1 MTDTSLEEIENKL
14 SAARTRLIL
23 DKPFLGALVLRLP
36 LQAADPKW
44 CPTTGT
50 DAKKFYYNPEY
61 IQELRADEAQFVLA
75 HEALHCA
82 LSHFARREHRVKH
95 RWDIACDYAINPI
108 LVDEGL
114 KPPPG
119 SLMLREYRGMTAEE
133 IYPMI
138 KDNDMS
144 ETLDQHLYDKQEQ
157 AEGGQDKQQNP
168 LDQKD
173 QKTESGGTGD
183 VKLDEQQQSKGD
195 KPSQQQG
202 EGQDNNQDPQKQE
215 SGLPQQ
221 KSDQPPQSQPTD
233 PVDDPAQMAQP
244 EPLTES
250 EKDDLHVQWQQRL
263 AGSAQQAQQAGKL
276 GEGMARM
283 IDFFLQPT
291 LPWRALLARY
301 MNSVSRDD
309 YSYTRPSSRRGDPA
323 IYPSLRSPQ
332 MNIVV
337 AIDVS
342 GSIHRDEL
350 NEFIAEVDSLKS
362 QVRARVTF
370 LTCDSK
376 ITGDSPWVFE
386 AWEYCQL
393 PERIIGG
400 GSTDFNPVF
409 EWIELNDVR
418 PDLLVY
424 FTDAEGVFPASEA
437 SYPVTWLVKG
447 KKPVPWGDRIQL
459 N

>member
-1 MTDTSLEEIENKL
+1 MDDFIAEIENKL

-36 LQAADPKW
+36 LQAADPTW
-44 CPTTGT
+44 CATTGT
-50 DAKKFYYNPEY
+50 DARKFYYNPEY
-61 IQELRADEAQFVLA
+61 IQELRADEMQFVLA

-82 LSHFARREHRVKH
+82 LSHFARRGHRVKH

-108 LVDEGL
+108 LLDEGL

-138 KDNDMS
+138 EDNDMS

-157 AEGGQDKQQNP
+157 TEGGQEKQQNP
-168 LDQKD
+168 LDQKN
-173 QKTESGGTGD
+173 QKNDSGGEGEVRPKESKPSD
-183 VKLDEQQQSKGD
+183 SGKGSQPQPDDRADPEQQG
-195 KPSQQQG
+195 
-202 EGQDNNQDPQKQE
+202 
-215 SGLPQQ
+215 SGLPKQNNNHQ
-221 KSDQPPQSQPTD
+221 KPQPSKPSADQEPSSK
-233 PVDDPAQMAQP
+233 P

-250 EKDDLHVQWQQRL
+250 EKSDLHVQWQQRL

-276 GEGMARM
+276 GEGLARM

-301 MNSVSRDD
+301 MNSISRDD

-332 MNIVV
+332 MNVV
-337 AIDVS
+337 AAVDVS
-342 GSIHRDEL
+342 GSIHADEL
-350 NEFIAEVDSLKS
+350 NEFVAEVDSLKS

-386 AWEYCQL
+386 AWEYCHL
-393 PERIIGG
+393 PERMVGG
-400 GSTDFNPVF
+400 GGTNFNPVF
-409 EWIELNDVR
+409 DWVEQNDLR
-418 PDLLVY
+418 PDLLIY
-424 FTDAEGVFPASEA
+424 FTDAEGQFPPYEA
-437 SYPVTWLVKG
+437 AYPVVWLVKG

>member
-1 MTDTSLEEIENKL
+1 MSETSLEDIENKL

-44 CPTTGT
+44 CATTGT

-61 IQELRADEAQFVLA
+61 IEELRTEEAQFVLA

-138 KDNDMS
+138 KDSDMS
-144 ETLDQHLYDKQEQ
+144 ETLDQHLYDKQDE
-157 AEGGQDKQQNP
+157 AEGGQDQQQNP

-173 QKTESGGTGD
+173 QKSQSGGEGQARPN
-183 VKLDEQQQSKGD
+183 EEQSKGEQPD
-195 KPSQQQG
+195 DQQG
-202 EGQDNNQDPQKQE
+202 
-215 SGLPQQ
+215 S
-221 KSDQPPQSQPTD
+221 SQSP
-233 PVDDPAQMAQP
+233 QP
-244 EPLTES
+244 EPGPSSGGLPRQTDKNKPQSAASEVKDDPVQSDEPDPLTET
-250 EKDDLHVQWQQRL
+250 EKNDLHVQWQQRL

-291 LPWRALLARY
+291 LPWRVLLARY
-301 MNSVSRDD
+301 MNSISRDD

-332 MNIVV
+332 MNVVV

-393 PERIIGG
+393 PQRIIGG

-409 EWIELNDVR
+409 EWIEMNDVR

-424 FTDAEGVFPASEA
+424 FTDAEGKFPAVEA
-437 SYPVTWLVKG
+437 NYPVTWLVKG
-447 KKPVPWGDRIQL
+447 KKQVPWGDRIQL

>member
-1 MTDTSLEEIENKL
+1 MPVEDDLAEIENKL

-36 LQAADPKW
+36 LQAADPGW
-44 CPTTGT
+44 CATTGT

-61 IQELRADEAQFVLA
+61 IQELHSEEAQFVLA

-82 LSHFARREHRVKH
+82 LSHFARRGHRVKH

-108 LVDEGL
+108 LVTEGL

-119 SLMLREYRGMTAEE
+119 ALMMREYRGMTAEE

-144 ETLDQHLYDKQEQ
+144 ETLDQHLYDKQDET
-157 AEGGQDKQQNP
+157 EGGQDKQQNP
-168 LDQKD
+168 LDSKHQKS
-173 QKTESGGTGD
+173 QPGGAGEVKPNESPG
-183 VKLDEQQQSKGD
+183 
-195 KPSQQQG
+195 QG
-202 EGQDNNQDPQKQE
+202 ERPNDTPGQPAESPQNETEKE
-215 SGLPQQ
+215 RNLPRQ
-221 KSDQPPQSQPTD
+221 SADQAPSSSQPLQREA
-233 PVDDPAQMAQP
+233 PPALN
-244 EPLTES
+244 ET
-250 EKDDLHVQWQQRL
+250 EKDDLQVQWQQRL
-263 AGSAQQAQQAGKL
+263 AGAAQQAQQAGKL

-283 IDFFLQPT
+283 IDYFLQPT
-291 LPWRALLARY
+291 LPWRMLLARH
-301 MNSVSRDD
+301 MNSISRDD

-323 IYPSLRSPQ
+323 IYPSLRSAQ
-332 MNIVV
+332 MNVV
-337 AIDVS
+337 LALDVS
-342 GSIHRDEL
+342 GSVHQDEL
-350 NEFIAEVDSLKS
+350 NEFVAEIDSLKS
-362 QVRARVTF
+362 QVKARVTF
-370 LTCDSK
+370 LTCDAK

-400 GSTDFNPVF
+400 GGTNFNPVF
-409 EWIELNDVR
+409 DWVEQNDMR

-424 FTDAEGVFPASEA
+424 FTDAEGKFPEA
-437 SYPVTWLVKG
+437 EAPYPVIWLVKG
-447 KKPVPWGDRIQL
+447 KQPVPWGQRIQL